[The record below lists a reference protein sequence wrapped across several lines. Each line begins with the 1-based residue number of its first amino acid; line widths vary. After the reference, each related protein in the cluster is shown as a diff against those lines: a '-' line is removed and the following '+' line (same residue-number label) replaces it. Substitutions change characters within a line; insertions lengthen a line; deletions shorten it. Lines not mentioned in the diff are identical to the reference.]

1 MGKIKGLLKWSIIG
15 IIGYNVITILFFGYT
30 DLDSKTGKYNFY
42 WSGLKSLWEE
52 DKSFGFKADD
62 FYETHLNGTDGP
74 YILNDKIY
82 KVNDKNELSVE
93 VLDSTKLIKVKTEF
107 SEMAEF
113 SVIIKEEYP
122 AEKDVYSM
130 PQKLF
135 AISDIEGN
143 FIAFYS
149 ILLANKV
156 IDAHGN
162 WNFGEGHLVLNG
174 DFFDRGSEVTQLLW
188 FIYHLEDQAIQN
200 GGKVHF
206 ILGNHEI
213 MNLYGNA
220 SDNDFKYIEVAR
232 KISGKP
238 HWNEAVSYLYS
249 ENSVLGKWL
258 RSKNIVEKIG
268 DILFVH
274 GGLNQ
279 HHWEENIS
287 ISELNSIAR
296 QYMGKYPSEEIINR
310 EKNKFVLG
318 SMDSPYWDRR
328 LIYDWK
334 NRLYFLSQGVWMKK
348 TSQKE
353 VEKILK
359 FYDVSK
365 MIIGHSVVEDISAD
379 YQGKVIRIDVEHGD
393 KMSSGKTKGLLIE
406 NNQFYKT
413 DDLGNKHSL

>member
-1 MGKIKGLLKWSIIG
+1 MKIKKMGKIKGLLKWSIIG

-258 RSKNIVEKIG
+258 R
-268 DILFVH
+268 
-274 GGLNQ
+274 
-279 HHWEENIS
+279 
-287 ISELNSIAR
+287 
-296 QYMGKYPSEEIINR
+296 
-310 EKNKFVLG
+310 
-318 SMDSPYWDRR
+318 
-328 LIYDWK
+328 
-334 NRLYFLSQGVWMKK
+334 
-348 TSQKE
+348 
-353 VEKILK
+353 
-359 FYDVSK
+359 
-365 MIIGHSVVEDISAD
+365 
-379 YQGKVIRIDVEHGD
+379 
-393 KMSSGKTKGLLIE
+393 
-406 NNQFYKT
+406 
-413 DDLGNKHSL
+413 